1 MSTRSRTPQCQ
12 MRRDRDILAILATS
26 RECQVAQREARFAI
40 EYGEDAKIPSH
51 ARRLATSHQHAG
63 DVAGAL
69 RIDAIVRR
77 SLDRVAD
84 CSRVASHFPFAL
96 LVGLGAHRCATGSAS
111 RTCAGN
117 VGAVV
122 EGRPASI
129 SRHVGQRGRP
139 RGEACGSAVA
149 RGPVGQFSAKR
160 ARGTAGGHA
169 HESPQVLTW
178 GGWRAS
184 GSPRRCRLRPE
195 PGRGGGGG

>member
-40 EYGEDAKIPSH
+40 EYGEEARIPSH

-63 DVAGAL
+63 DDAGAL
-69 RIDAIVRR
+69 RIEALVSR
-77 SLDRVAD
+77 SLDRDAN
-84 CSRVASHFPFAL
+84 CSRAANHLPFAL
-96 LVGLGAHRCATGSAS
+96 PAGIRAHRCVGGSAS

-117 VGAVV
+117 IGVVV
-122 EGRPASI
+122 EGRPRST
-129 SRHVGQRGRP
+129 SRHRAQRGRP
-139 RGEACGSAVA
+139 RGKACRRAAA